1 MQYPSRELRAG
12 LSRKGLAVTNDKD
25 HYYVRV
31 ILESGLQTK
40 IKSKV
45 GGHSQEKYKELGD
58 YYLGMIADKLH
69 FESKAQLI
77 EFSECIFDRRDYE
90 AILAS
95 EGYTELPPSNK
106 TIGRDPKSK

>member
-1 MQYPSRELRAG
+1 MQYPSRDLRAG
-12 LSRKGLAVTNDKD
+12 LRQKGFDVTNDRD
-25 HYYVRV
+25 HYYAFLT
-31 ILESGLQTK
+31 LESGIATK

-45 GGHSQEKYKELGD
+45 GGHDKKKYKELD
-58 YYLGMIADKLH
+58 DFYLGKIADKLH

-95 EGYTELPPSNK
+95 EGYIELPPSNK
-106 TIGRDPKSK
+106 TKGRDPKSK